1 MAHIVPSLT
10 SGYGKGVGRVGGEV
24 GQVRWRGRENSYTKK
39 RTLTLGTLTPLYQ
52 VVLYKHSTYRIH
64 NLICL
69 ELSGLRGR
77 RSTQIF

>member
-1 MAHIVPSLT
+1 MAHIVPSST
-10 SGYGKGVGRVGGEV
+10 SGYGEGAAGGEGGGVG
-24 GQVRWRGRENSYTKK
+24 WRGRENSYTKK

-52 VVLYKHSTYRIH
+52 VTLYKHSTYLIR